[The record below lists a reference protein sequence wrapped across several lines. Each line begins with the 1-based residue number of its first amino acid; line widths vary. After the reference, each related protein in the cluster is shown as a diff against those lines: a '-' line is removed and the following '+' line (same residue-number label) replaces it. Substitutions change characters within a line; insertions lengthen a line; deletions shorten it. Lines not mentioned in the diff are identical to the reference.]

1 VPSPPLPPHFAEPKL
16 TYLEEADTEAFLAA
30 VLRGFHD
37 DFNPDL
43 WEPFQKVQERDRAF
57 GFTIDGR
64 WIATCGAYSRSM
76 TVPGGRVPTAA
87 VTVVTVSPTF
97 RRRGLLTAMMKHQ
110 LEDIHRRSEP
120 VALLWASESLIYGRF
135 GYGHATPRLRISG
148 QTPSTAFLPGV
159 DLGGGSVGEVERDEW
174 LAAAIPLY
182 DRLLAQR
189 PGSLNRDANWW
200 QVRVH
205 DPEPWRRGA
214 AALRFALHYDRSGQ
228 VDGFASFRVKGG
240 DAGDGPAAEVQVADI
255 EAGEPSAYAAL
266 WRFLLDLDLV
276 RTFTRQNAPVD
287 EPLRYLVADSR
298 MIATELTDS
307 TYARLVDVPAALE
320 ARTYAAD
327 LDVVMEVSDSLL
339 PHNDSAFRL
348 RAGPD
353 GAEASATRRRADVS
367 LSVRD
372 LGAIYLGGTQL
383 SSLHAAGLVAE
394 HTTGTVAAITAA
406 FSAPRPPFCPDQF

>member
-1 VPSPPLPPHFAEPKL
+1 MPSRPLPPHLAEPKL
-16 TYLEEADTEAFLAA
+16 TYLEEAGTEAFTAA
-30 VLRGFHD
+30 ILRGFHD
-37 DFNPDL
+37 DYRPDL
-43 WEPFQKVQERDRAF
+43 WEPFQKVQEPDRAF
-57 GFTIDGR
+57 GFAVDGR
-64 WIATCGAYSRSM
+64 WIATCGAFTRTM
-76 TVPGGRVPTAA
+76 TVPGGSVPTAA
-87 VTVVTVSPTF
+87 VTAVTVSPTY

-148 QTPSTAFLPGV
+148 QTPATAFLTGV
-159 DLGGGSVGEVERDEW
+159 DLGEGSVGEVERDDW
-174 LAAAIPLY
+174 LAAAMPLY
-182 DRLLAQR
+182 DGLLGQR
-189 PGSLNRDANWW
+189 PGSLNRDASWW
-200 QVRVH
+200 QVRLH

-240 DAGDGPAAEVQVADI
+240 DSGDNPAGEVQVADI

-276 RTFTRQNAPVD
+276 RTFSRHNAPVD

-298 MIATELTDS
+298 MIATELTDG
-307 TYARLVDVPAALE
+307 TYARLVDVPAALQ
-320 ARTYAAD
+320 ARAYAAD
-327 LDVVMEVSDSLL
+327 LDVVIAVSDPLF
-339 PHNDSAFRL
+339 PHNDASFRVQ
-348 RAGPD
+348 AGPD
-353 GAEASATRRRADVS
+353 GADVSETRRRADVS

-383 SSLHAAGLVAE
+383 SSLQSAGLVTEWTA
-394 HTTGTVAAITAA
+394 GAVAAITAA
-406 FSAPRPPFCPDQF
+406 FAAPRPPFCPDHF